1 MQKWVVFQLRKKL
14 HAITKISKKNSSSLF
29 VQVRSSKQCAEFF
42 ENKWVSIYSTL
53 GNFAIKKKCSSQ
65 QLLIN
70 ANKKSRKQQIV
81 LDKIIKL
88 SCKISA
94 I

>member
-1 MQKWVVFQLRKKL
+1 MSGFPVKKKAPCHYKNIKKKFFQLIC
-14 HAITKISKKNSSSLF
+14 AGKIFKT
-29 VQVRSSKQCAEFF
+29 VAEFF

-53 GNFAIKKKCSSQ
+53 GDFVIQKKCSSQ

-81 LDKIIKL
+81 LEKIIKL